1 MNKQK
6 DLLNNLVITC
16 FHRIEDCKIH
26 CRVTIIENMNQV
38 DVNKNITCIKACL
51 ECIETCD
58 LLQYIIASKSPNTS
72 ICIDFTLKVLKY
84 CMVEC
89 KNVCIINI

>member
-1 MNKQK
+1 LDYHSFFGILIINLSVILILYILYIHFIFIYSKIILFTKNIMNKQK

-38 DVNKNITCIKACL
+38 DVNKI
-51 ECIETCD
+51 
-58 LLQYIIASKSPNTS
+58 LL
-72 ICIDFTLKVLKY
+72 VLKH
-84 CMVEC
+84 V
-89 KNVCIINI
+89 